1 MIIPIDHLPKTENG
15 IDMDQINSLFSEQQ
29 RMSLNQDIPTP
40 LYHQL
45 YTLLH
50 NNILNGTIPNGSQMP
65 TEQQLAEAFNISRIT
80 AKRALDELSAEN
92 LVKRHRGKGT
102 YVTYEYSPQP
112 VRAPL
117 IGMLQEIE
125 SMARRTDAKVIV
137 LDQLNPPAEIREEFN
152 MPAGETALRV
162 IRVRSRD
169 GEPFGYYSSWTRG
182 ITKKIG
188 RKTMESKPRLEI
200 FRDHGLEIT
209 HVTQT
214 LTAMAA
220 TDDVAAALDTKP
232 GAPLLCLIRRSFD
245 PDEQL
250 VDYLHV
256 LYNPDR
262 FQYQMDLKPE
272 EQPKKKG

>member
-1 MIIPIDHLPKTENG
+1 MAKIT
-15 IDMDQINSLFSEQQ
+15 SLFSEQQ
-29 RMSLNQDIPTP
+29 LNSLKQEIPTP

-45 YTLLH
+45 YTLLK
-50 NNILNGTIPNGSQMP
+50 NNILNGTLPYGSQMP
-65 TEQQLAEAFNISRIT
+65 TEQQLAENFNISRIT
-80 AKRALDELSAEN
+80 AKRALDELADEQ
-92 LVKRHRGKGT
+92 LVQRRRGKGT
-102 YVTYEYSPQP
+102 CVIYEYCPQP
-112 VRAPL
+112 VKAPL

-125 SMARRTDAKVIV
+125 SMARRTEAKVLV
-137 LDQLNPPAEIREEFN
+137 LDQLQPPAEIREEFK

-188 RKTMESKPRLEI
+188 VKTMEKKPRLEI
-200 FRDHGLEIT
+200 FRDHGLEIA

-214 LTAMAA
+214 LTA
-220 TDDVAAALDTKP
+220 AAASEEVASALNTSP
-232 GAPLLCLIRRSFD
+232 GAPLLCLTRRSFD
-245 PDEQL
+245 PQEQL

-256 LYNPDR
+256 LYHPDR

-272 EQPKKKG
+272 EASGKK